1 MSPARIA
8 GRADIIMTVV
18 ADAPLQLE
26 RTISCRRCG
35 REYLLPR
42 RRTLFASCPHCGA
55 SVRPLMK
62 TLRMRHNGLAAILAL
77 AAIVVLALGVVSP
90 FLSMNKLGQ
99 TRVFSLVGGIV
110 ELFHTGNTLIALV
123 LLVFSVIFPFA
134 KLLALLIATSRLAPI
149 STRARKRLHHIAA
162 VTGKYSLLDLLVVA
176 IVIVVVKFRGIAE
189 ARALYGTTIFC
200 VAIFLS
206 ILSGFAVNLK
216 DDEEASETEPN
227 PPTNTK
233 MTTTAAAGGE
243 LVL

>member
-1 MSPARIA
+1 
-8 GRADIIMTVV
+8 MTVV

-110 ELFHTGNTLIALV
+110 ELFHTGNTLIGLV

-134 KLLALLIATSRLAPI
+134 KLIALLAATSALTRLSPK
-149 STRARKRLHHIAA
+149 ARHRLHHMA
-162 VTGKYSLLDLLVVA
+162 VLTGKYSLLDLLVVA
-176 IVIVVVKFRGIAE
+176 IMIVLVKFDGIAE
-189 ARALYGTTIFC
+189 VRALPGTFLFG
-200 VAIFLS
+200 VAILLS
-206 ILSGFAVNLK
+206 IFSGVFVDLSGA
-216 DDEEASETEPN
+216 TED
-227 PPTNTK
+227 
-233 MTTTAAAGGE
+233 ARHE
-243 LVL
+243 